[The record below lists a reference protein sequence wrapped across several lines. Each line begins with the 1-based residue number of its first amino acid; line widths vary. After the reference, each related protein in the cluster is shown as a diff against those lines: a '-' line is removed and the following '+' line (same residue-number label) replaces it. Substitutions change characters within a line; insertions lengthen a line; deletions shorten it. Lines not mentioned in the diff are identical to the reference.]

1 MTVTTDRHTEKE
13 NFMVQYDYTDIAILT
28 HPQNIGSVSLGS
40 PDPKPLS
47 YGNKTAPTA
56 IYP

>member
-1 MTVTTDRHTEKE
+1 
-13 NFMVQYDYTDIAILT
+13 MVQYDYTDIGILT

-47 YGNKTAPTA
+47 YANKTAPTA